1 MELFDVVNSI
11 FSKTEWKK
19 VSRYDKDR
27 NFFMINRFISI
38 GLPKQASMFNSKH
51 IPKEHV
57 LDYWNRQLSRLY
69 STIPSWIFTK
79 GQKASKAE
87 NEKIKVDPQLK
98 KLFCEYNKC
107 SIQDFELLLSI
118 SQKDVETELEMYKN
132 ILKARKSST
141 ISEEK
146 KKLKEDGFNNE
157 LIGYYLDKNRLNK
170 AIKHFSEGVKKT
182 GDNVF
187 YKSGIKEDK
196 IKINSS
202 LADSIEDQ
210 DEIIEE
216 EESEEPPQYINGH
229 IIIYSPVF
237 DATKNKWKFEYNKN
251 IETIDISK
259 VDIANFILRRGK
271 VVVGDCFKGKLEI
284 VEKKTKRGYKND
296 YFVNFFRRFLLKIT
310 IF

>member
-118 SQKDVETELEMYKN
+118 SQKDFENELEMYKN

-141 ISEEK
+141 ISEE
-146 KKLKEDGFNNE
+146 
-157 LIGYYLDKNRLNK
+157 
-170 AIKHFSEGVKKT
+170 
-182 GDNVF
+182 
-187 YKSGIKEDK
+187 
-196 IKINSS
+196 
-202 LADSIEDQ
+202 
-210 DEIIEE
+210 
-216 EESEEPPQYINGH
+216 
-229 IIIYSPVF
+229 
-237 DATKNKWKFEYNKN
+237 
-251 IETIDISK
+251 
-259 VDIANFILRRGK
+259 
-271 VVVGDCFKGKLEI
+271 
-284 VEKKTKRGYKND
+284 
-296 YFVNFFRRFLLKIT
+296 
-310 IF
+310 